1 MKENFKR
8 HKQIEI
14 PILRFELFTIFIGIS
29 SLFFNN
35 IFLSKN
41 NKKNTYIYKISK
53 NKYDGYD
60 MRYLDE
66 NNFNNSKNS
75 FIFLNESKSNNYR
88 EIFNKYKLYKLFK
101 NENISINTK
110 LELIKKENIFDNN
123 IVPNITKGGLYKDW
137 DYFL

>member
-1 MKENFKR
+1 
-8 HKQIEI
+8 
-14 PILRFELFTIFIGIS
+14 
-29 SLFFNN
+29 
-35 IFLSKN
+35 
-41 NKKNTYIYKISK
+41 
-53 NKYDGYD
+53 